1 MKAPNKKYW
10 IDRSAAL
17 EQAIQAEATPAVEN
31 IKQAYEQAIRN
42 INADMASV
50 VRGLSKASSITEDEA
65 KKLLNQ
71 KESRE
76 QYKDL
81 VKLYDET
88 TDERAKKDIALR
100 INRQAYGARMTRL
113 EALKLNVYK
122 HLMYARNAEQ
132 EVHAALHKETLQ
144 RSYYSNIHNI
154 AKGFDVGIIFSVLPK
169 KAIDK
174 TLSAKWLGSNY
185 SKRIWNNNQQFI
197 EKVQRT
203 ITDGITAGHSISR
216 MSDKLLDYVAVEN
229 KGQRY
234 IAERLARS
242 ETAHFMAQG
251 QLEAYKEAGIEYY
264 QFVAAFSERTCDIC
278 GGLDGE
284 IKPVSQARAGDNY
297 PPIHANCRCTTV
309 LAGYPSNTRI
319 ARDPETGRNYRADGN
334 MTYSEWKRSLTPEQA
349 KAMNTHVR
357 QMRNASSDK
366 ILYEKYSQIFGQ
378 DFPKTLDDFVE
389 MKYNSIQ
396 EWDGFKAEKQDRLNQ
411 MNFEDMSGLVGKL
424 GNKEVRLWYK
434 SHDENIINLIDTL
447 QPLEQQARQA
457 YELRNQYRFE
467 ARELMKNQQ
476 ERKELD
482 KEKTK
487 TFEQLVEHKK
497 REYGLS
503 GDDIYRDIIR
513 SSGTTNREYDKKAG
527 VD

>member
-1 MKAPNKKYW
+1 M
-10 IDRSAAL
+10 
-17 EQAIQAEATPAVEN
+17 EN
-31 IKQAYEQAIRN
+31 IKQAYEQAIRH

-65 KKLLNQ
+65 EKLLNEA
-71 KESRE
+71 ESRE
-76 QYKDL
+76 QYREL
-81 VKLYDET
+81 INLYDKTE
-88 TDERAKKDIALR
+88 DERAKKDIALK

-113 EALKLNVYK
+113 EALKQRVYI
-122 HLMYARNAEQ
+122 HLMSARNTEQ
-132 EVHAALHKETLQ
+132 SEHTALHRDTLQ

-154 AKGFDVGIIFSVLPK
+154 AKGFDVGINFAVLPK

-174 TLSAKWLGSNY
+174 VLSAKWLGSNY

-234 IAERLARS
+234 IVERLVRS
-242 ETAHFMAQG
+242 ETAHFMAEG
-251 QLEAYKEAGIEYY
+251 QLQSYKEIGIEKY
-264 QFVAAFSERTCDIC
+264 QFVAVFSERTCDTC

-284 IKPVSQARAGDNY
+284 VIDVSQARAGDNY
-297 PPIHANCRCTTV
+297 LPIHANCRCTTV
-309 LAGYPSNTRI
+309 MAGFNPAMRL
-319 ARDPETGRNYRADGN
+319 ARDPLTGKNYKVDGS

-396 EWDGFKAEKQDRLNQ
+396 EWDSFKAEKQDHLNQ

-497 REYGLS
+497 QEYGLS